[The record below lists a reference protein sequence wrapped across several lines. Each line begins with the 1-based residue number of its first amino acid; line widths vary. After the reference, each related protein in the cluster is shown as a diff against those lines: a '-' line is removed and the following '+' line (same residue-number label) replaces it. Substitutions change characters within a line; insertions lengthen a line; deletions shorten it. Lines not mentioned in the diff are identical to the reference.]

1 MPSWPLTTL
10 REWAKSRPPGY
21 LEDLLAR
28 AHLADEGE
36 TVTLNDA
43 AYAEL
48 SARYRPAPP
57 SRPPSL
63 PRLAATAARAIGRF
77 AASGFQKAPEEIRL
91 ARQALCHTCPD
102 WDAEGYAGLGR
113 CRKCG
118 CSGIKLS
125 WASEQCPLGKWGR
138 VDSV

>member
-28 AHLADEGE
+28 AHLDDKGE
-36 TVTLNDA
+36 TVTLDTS
-43 AYAEL
+43 AYTEL
-48 SARYRPAPP
+48 TARYR
-57 SRPPSL
+57 STPPSL
-63 PRLAATAARAIGRF
+63 PQLAMTAAKALGRF
-77 AASGFQKAPEEIRL
+77 AASGFRKAPEETRL
-91 ARQALCHTCPD
+91 SRQAVCHACPD
-102 WDAEGYAGLGR
+102 WDAEGFAGMGR

-138 VDSV
+138 TNDF